1 MDSTN
6 NSQITYRIS
15 ELIEKLRK
23 LQENGNI
30 KEISQNLNKLN
41 NLFQYFMS
49 SNPKEQKN
57 INRFKE
63 NLNKIN
69 AKYNNQVSQ
78 QYPNL
83 PEAGTHP
90 ILPAAGTHPVLPAA
104 GTHPVNV
111 KKGMAWSNP
120 VLKRLLNLSSILD
133 EMSNSDLIKNVI
145 KYNGGLPR
153 AGRKPLNY
161 LDVKKDNLKNL
172 YNIIKHQLNEIIY
185 KGDMTKIKGKV
196 VSNILFHQNKIIPI
210 LENIR
215 RGELEMNVNKK
226 INVTVKKI
234 YLFDQIKKLVK
245 ETSELIKELD
255 NLRKQ
260 VI

>member
-23 LQENGNI
+23 LQKNGNI

-49 SNPKEQKN
+49 SNLKEQKN

-83 PEAGTHP
+83 P
-90 ILPAAGTHPVLPAA
+90 AAGTHPVLPAA

-111 KKGMAWSNP
+111 KKAMAWSNP
-120 VLKRLLNLSSILD
+120 VLKRLLNLSFILD

-145 KYNGGLPR
+145 KYNGSLPR
-153 AGRKPLNY
+153 AGRKPVNY
-161 LDVKKDNLKNL
+161 LDVKKENLKNL
-172 YNIIKHQLNEIIY
+172 YKIIKRQLNEIIY
-185 KGDMTKIKGKV
+185 QGDMTKIKGRV
-196 VSNILFHQNKIIPI
+196 VSNILFYQNKIITI
-210 LENIR
+210 LENIK
-215 RGELEMNVNKK
+215 RGELEMNLNKK
-226 INVTVKKI
+226 LNVTVKKI
-234 YLFDQIKKLVK
+234 YLFDQIRNLVK
-245 ETSELIKELD
+245 ETTELINELD
-255 NLRKQ
+255 NLKKQ
-260 VI
+260 VILNK